1 MAPPAAAM
9 AARQAHGLL
18 AQMMGSTRAEDFAPQ
33 ALLGALRQLSD
44 ACTAAVPA
52 EGLPAPTPAP
62 DPGSASQAARRA
74 EAAEQKAQRLAED
87 NEELHRQLAQLDA
100 SARSVSDAAAE
111 EVQFWMRAA
120 AERQGPAERTAAGVR
135 AELEAAQLG
144 SRQLDAELRE
154 VRAQAVGAQQRL
166 EAQVESLRRQ
176 QGADRESRESL
187 EARLA
192 DERQAME
199 QESARSADA
208 RRTADACERE
218 LAALRLEAQGLR
230 AELLRREDEQAQL
243 EALLRKH
250 EELARSFGAVP
261 TLSAA
266 VQGGDEGRA
275 GASGGELKLKD
286 AEIEGLAAKA
296 RVAEVQ
302 ALEMRAKLEE
312 VGRHQAAADQQAE
325 LWKDCA
331 ERQQARLQA
340 SATEAAEMST
350 ELAQAQQESL
360 ALKEKLDAAALRSAE
375 QADLS
380 VELAQAQQEAVAL
393 RAQLDSNA
401 ARATAQAPAV
411 AAEERPA
418 EEDKTAEKDKTV
430 EVIEQQGDEG
440 KEQAMAQQRAAEDE
454 VRHRLEAEL
463 ARSEK
468 GRADESDR
476 AAEQIAALQ
485 AENDQLRNELSSRD
499 SDADKAP
506 PAMVV
511 ETPAPP
517 EASEAPTASAAA
529 SEAAGGEA
537 VKGGLALRRH
547 MSAMRIQSAFRQFTL
562 RRQLAEAVAGEA
574 ASAIGFL
581 PSLVSTA

>member
-1 MAPPAAAM
+1 MAVA
-9 AARQAHGLL
+9 
-18 AQMMGSTRAEDFAPQ
+18 SPQ
-33 ALLGALRQLSD
+33 ACLSNSVRY
-44 ACTAAVPA
+44 A
-52 EGLPAPTPAP
+52 GR
-62 DPGSASQAARRA
+62 GG
-74 EAAEQKAQRLAED
+74 RLCRERGD
-87 NEELHRQLAQLDA
+87 GC
-100 SARSVSDAAAE
+100 
-111 EVQFWMRAA
+111 
-120 AERQGPAERTAAGVR
+120 AER
-135 AELEAAQLG
+135 
-144 SRQLDAELRE
+144 
-154 VRAQAVGAQQRL
+154 
-166 EAQVESLRRQ
+166 
-176 QGADRESRESL
+176 
-187 EARLA
+187 
-192 DERQAME
+192 
-199 QESARSADA
+199 
-208 RRTADACERE
+208 
-218 LAALRLEAQGLR
+218 R
-230 AELLRREDEQAQL
+230 AELLRREDEQTQL

-250 EELARSFGAVP
+250 EELARSFGAAP

-266 VQGGDEGRA
+266 VQGCDEGRA

-380 VELAQAQQEAVAL
+380 VELAQAQQEAVVL

-411 AAEERPA
+411 PAEERPA

-468 GRADESDR
+468 GRADERDR

-485 AENDQLRNELSSRD
+485 AESDQLRNELSSRD

-517 EASEAPTASAAA
+517 EASKAPTASAAA

-574 ASAIGFL
+574 ASAIGL
-581 PSLVSTA
+581 PSFVSTA